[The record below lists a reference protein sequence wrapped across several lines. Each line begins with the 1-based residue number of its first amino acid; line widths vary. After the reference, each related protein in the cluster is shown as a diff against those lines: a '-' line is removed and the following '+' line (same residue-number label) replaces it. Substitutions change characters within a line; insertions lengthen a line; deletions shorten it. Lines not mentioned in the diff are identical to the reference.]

1 MSYYCGNE
9 GDWYA
14 QRPRIRIIT
23 GATGPTGATGAAG
36 QPGARGATGS
46 YGAFSFFDAGDLAGE
61 SPGLYL
67 ARPNTTRPS
76 GNRDIV
82 YCQDGI
88 RLNPG
93 VYKFTLQ
100 TDIENGGKKAAASFC
115 LKCGEDTVPYSE
127 IVREGGG
134 RSEGRIIVVAELR
147 KQETIRLQYDCCG
160 GSVRYR
166 NTILIIEK
174 ID

>member
-1 MSYYCGNE
+1 MQE
-9 GDWYA
+9 G
-14 QRPRIRIIT
+14 QREVT
-23 GATGPTGATGAAG
+23 GHFPFLTQEILRAKVPDCILRD
-36 QPGARGATGS
+36 P
-46 YGAFSFFDAGDLAGE
+46 
-61 SPGLYL
+61 L

-88 RLNPG
+88 RLKPG

-100 TDIENGGKKAAASFC
+100 TDIENGGEKAAASFC

>member
-1 MSYYCGNE
+1 M
-9 GDWYA
+9 
-14 QRPRIRIIT
+14 
-23 GATGPTGATGAAG
+23 
-36 QPGARGATGS
+36 
-46 YGAFSFFDAGDLAGE
+46 
-61 SPGLYL
+61 
-67 ARPNTTRPS
+67 
-76 GNRDIV
+76 
-82 YCQDGI
+82 
-88 RLNPG
+88 NPG

-115 LKCGEDTVPYSE
+115 LKCGEDTVPHSE